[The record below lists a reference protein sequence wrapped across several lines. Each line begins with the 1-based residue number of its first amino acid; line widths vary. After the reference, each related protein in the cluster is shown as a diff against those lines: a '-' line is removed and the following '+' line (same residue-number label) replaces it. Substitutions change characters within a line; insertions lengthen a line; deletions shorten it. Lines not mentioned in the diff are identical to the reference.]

1 MDGYGIR
8 QAPMR
13 IRERHGLFQAY
24 YRFFPTPPE
33 ELQRW
38 AAKGADY

>member
-1 MDGYGIR
+1 MGGYGIR

-24 YRFFPTPPE
+24 YRFFPTPGAG
-33 ELQRW
+33 LQRC
-38 AAKGADY
+38 GAVRTDY